1 MDEKKPINP
10 LDNLRGVVGDLWSST
25 LRMSQ
30 ENSAALE
37 ALTRELQKDEGI
49 QLPDAELPKAPE
61 RPVQPQQA
69 VPQQTAKEAPAQ
81 EAKPSFPPFESF
93 WRTADETVDW
103 TDALAHAHANDG
115 LTSEGLWTFFHEHA
129 EAVLNGEIPAYLEVL
144 KVTNP
149 LGDLTPYGRAFSV
162 RAESADRLNVSFE
175 ALPAYLDQSPD
186 EVRRYLSGM
195 ALRCAR
201 DLLALLPV
209 CEVRVEARVKGVP
222 ALTVPIDRREL
233 QKEKFTVT
241 DPVHLVK
248 TCGGVFAE

>member
-30 ENSAALE
+30 ENTAALE
-37 ALTRELQKDEGI
+37 ELTRELQKDNGI
-49 QLPDAELPKAPE
+49 QVPEAELPQAPE
-61 RPVQPQQA
+61 RPVQARQATVEKPA
-69 VPQQTAKEAPAQ
+69 VPAEP
-81 EAKPSFPPFESF
+81 KPSFPSFESF

-115 LTSEGLWTFFHEHA
+115 LTSEHLWAFFHEHA
-129 EAVLNGEIPAYLEVL
+129 EAVLNGDVAAYLEVL
-144 KVTNP
+144 RVANP
-149 LGDLTPYGRAFSV
+149 LGDLTPYGRTFSV

-175 ALPAYLDQSPD
+175 ALPAYLEQSSA
-186 EVRRYLSGM
+186 EVQRYLSGM

-209 CEVRVEARVKGVP
+209 CEVRVEARVKGRP
-222 ALTVPIDRREL
+222 ALVVPIDRREL
-233 QKEKFTVT
+233 QREKFTIT
-241 DPVHLVK
+241 DPVQLVK
-248 TCGGVFAE
+248 TCGGMFMEG